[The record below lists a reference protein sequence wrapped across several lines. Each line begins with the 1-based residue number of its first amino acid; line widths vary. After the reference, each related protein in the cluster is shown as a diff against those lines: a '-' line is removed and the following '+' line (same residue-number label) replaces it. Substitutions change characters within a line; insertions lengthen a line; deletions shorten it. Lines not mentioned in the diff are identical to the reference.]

1 MTKKE
6 RLGSDPF
13 QDTSLDWIQD
23 TRKEKKKEDKKDDVD
38 ALTSKRFSVKA
49 SRRQNAKASKRQ
61 SVKTSIKKKH
71 YLSYFG
77 TI

>member
-13 QDTSLDWIQD
+13 KDASLNWIQD

-38 ALTSKRFSVKA
+38 ALTSKRFS
-49 SRRQNAKASKRQ
+49 AKAS
-61 SVKTSIKKKH
+61 IK
-71 YLSYFG
+71 LFNA
-77 TI
+77 